1 MKVQSPWPP
10 YSGCFVDSRAQA
22 QVVHG
27 VEATI
32 TQRVFGTALGYE
44 QLIDHDHLPDDSVL
58 ATLAGKLSAQR
69 NAVEATMTQRV
80 FGTALGYEHLIDHD
94 HLRDDSVLATLAGK
108 LSAQRKTCVPTN
120 APGQIPD

>member
-1 MKVQSPWPP
+1 M
-10 YSGCFVDSRAQA
+10 
-22 QVVHG
+22 HG

-69 NAVEATMTQRV
+69 
-80 FGTALGYEHLIDHD
+80 
-94 HLRDDSVLATLAGK
+94 
-108 LSAQRKTCVPTN
+108 KTCVPTN